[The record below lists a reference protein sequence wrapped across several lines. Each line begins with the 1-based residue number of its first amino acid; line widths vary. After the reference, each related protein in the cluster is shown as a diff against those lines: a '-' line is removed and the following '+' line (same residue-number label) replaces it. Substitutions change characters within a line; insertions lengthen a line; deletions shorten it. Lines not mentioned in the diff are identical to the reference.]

1 MNTLYL
7 AALLAGLTTVVT
19 LLWLV
24 ARAFKKHVGWGI
36 AVLLLSPFAATV
48 FGITYWKDAKQPFLA
63 YISTLLAAIALGLY
77 AFATWGGGDLVQASR
92 QLEQIIRDAAT
103 TRADA
108 NELLMNVGPKPIT
121 EPEKVTEAL
130 QQPGQQ
136 AAMPA
141 EAPAAT
147 AVAVEAVG
155 AADAGDAA
163 ATAKSKKQQYDL
175 RSIAQKVTPQKDRY
189 RLTYVPIKVADA
201 KQYVGSTVKIT
212 RRNVPEK
219 EYRLTGVTA
228 NSLEL
233 AQRNSH
239 GSFSFRFS
247 NSVIEKIRVL
257 TKQPY

>member
-7 AALLAGLTTVVT
+7 AALLAGLVLLVT

-24 ARAFKKHVGWGI
+24 VRAFKKHVGWGI
-36 AVLLLSPFAATV
+36 AVLLLSPFAATA
-48 FGITYWKDAKQPFLA
+48 FAITYWKDAKQPFLA
-63 YISTLLAAIALGLY
+63 YISTLVAAIALGLY

-92 QLEQIIRDAAT
+92 QLEQIIRDAAA
-103 TRADA
+103 TRADVH
-108 NELLMNVGPKPIT
+108 ELRMNAEPTPT
-121 EPEKVTEAL
+121 PEPEMVTEAP
-130 QQPGQQ
+130 QQPGQP
-136 AAMPA
+136 AVMPA
-141 EAPAAT
+141 EASAAT
-147 AVAVEAVG
+147 AVAVEAPGAVG
-155 AADAGDAA
+155 AGDAA

-175 RSIAQKVTPQKDRY
+175 RSIARKVTPQKERY
-189 RLTYVPIKVADA
+189 RLTYIPIKVDDA
-201 KQYVGSTVKIT
+201 EHYVGSTVKIT